1 MLKTIIFRCEEVI
14 LNDEYLQ
21 FKIYQKLW
29 YYLRQDP
36 AWVNFE
42 TVLKLREYYVSEQR
56 SIPVYPA
63 IASSHLSERNRI
75 RFEQDVQ
82 LFLRKQ
88 SSFYLRTLPAML
100 AIIRNLKY
108 YYKIALIARKGTLYQ
123 KADQK
128 YRFDRL
134 FHFVFLQEK
143 TSDIHS
149 FRQYLQEIMQHLR
162 SSEKE
167 TLLVS
172 SYMYPD
178 LAAAG
183 QLGILNLHTS
193 FDPKTRGFQP
203 QNYLEW
209 QYYHS
214 LKRIH
219 QKIPS
224 KVKVFAVANHPSE
237 VSNIINDLERKGA
250 HSPATDHPAPP
261 EKLAFWDLVEDI
273 FNIPIPPEEK

>member
-14 LNDEYLQ
+14 LNDEYLK
-21 FKIYQKLW
+21 FKIYEKLW

-36 AWVNFE
+36 TWADFE
-42 TVLKLREYYVSEQR
+42 KVLKLREYYIIEQR
-56 SIPVYPA
+56 SIPAYPA
-63 IASSHLSERNRI
+63 IASTQLSERNRI
-75 RFEQDVQ
+75 RFEQDIQ
-82 LFLRKQ
+82 LFLQKQ

-100 AIIRNLKY
+100 AIIRNLKF
-108 YYKIALIARKGTLYQ
+108 YYKITLIARKGTLYQ

-134 FHFVFLQEK
+134 FHTVSLQEK
-143 TSDIHS
+143 TSDIRS
-149 FRQYLQEIMQHLR
+149 FRQYLQEIMQQLQ
-162 SSEKE
+162 SSEKD

-172 SYMYPD
+172 GYMYPD

-183 QLGILNLHTS
+183 QLGIFSLHTS
-193 FDPKTRGFQP
+193 FDPKTRGFRP

-214 LKRIH
+214 LTRIH

-224 KVKVFAVANHPSE
+224 KVKVFAEANQPSE
-237 VSNIINDLERKGA
+237 VSSIINELEQKGA
-250 HSPATDHPAPP
+250 HSPATDHVVPP
-261 EKLAFWDLVEDI
+261 EEITFWDLVENI
-273 FNIPIPPEEK
+273 FNVSKPSEEK